1 MRLYNSPTHTIQRPK
16 SLAEQR
22 PRARDQ
28 NLDFKRSLHIK
39 MNKKTP
45 LLYCRNTGH
54 NPTELQ

>member
-1 MRLYNSPTHTIQRPK
+1 MRLYNSPTHTVQRPK

-22 PRARDQ
+22 SRARDQ

-45 LLYCRNTGH
+45 LLYCIKTGQ
-54 NPTELQ
+54 NPIE